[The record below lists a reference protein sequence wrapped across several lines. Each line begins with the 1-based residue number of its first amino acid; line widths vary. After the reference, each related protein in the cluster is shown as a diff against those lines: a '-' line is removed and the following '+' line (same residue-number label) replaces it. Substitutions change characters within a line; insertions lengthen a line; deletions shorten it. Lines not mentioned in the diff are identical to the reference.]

1 MFTVPEESA
10 ESRVPVWGYED
21 LLLFL
26 GAVVPSFAI
35 ALVAVRL
42 CRRFAAQAFSSEG
55 FAQLVFQSVFYLLLL
70 GVLRIILDWKYQA
83 PFWRSLGCTFLFRN
97 AWLYLA
103 LGPVLSVVLGSLTV
117 FLRPPDTQSPIE
129 DLIVDRRALI
139 LVLLLGP
146 IFEELVF
153 RGFLYPLLARSL
165 KPWPAIVATAIPF
178 ALLHGAQ
185 NEWTWQLLVPIGVA
199 GVVFGAVRYL
209 TGSTV
214 AAMLVHVGYN
224 STAVVLYLIQK
235 A

>member
-1 MFTVPEESA
+1 MLMAPEEPV
-10 ESRVPVWGYED
+10 ESRIPVWGYED
-21 LLLFL
+21 LAVFL
-26 GAVVPSFAI
+26 GAVLPSFAI

-83 PFWRSLGCTFLFRN
+83 PFWRSLGCSFQFRN

-103 LGPVLSVVLGSLTV
+103 LGPVFSIVLGSLTV
-117 FLRPPDTQSPIE
+117 LLRPPATQSPIE
-129 DLIVDRRALI
+129 DLIVDRRALV

-153 RGFLYPLLARSL
+153 RGFLYPLLARSVG
-165 KPWPAIVATAIPF
+165 PWLAIVATAIPF

-185 NEWTWQLLVPIGVA
+185 NEWTWQLLAPIGVA
-199 GVVFGAVRYL
+199 GLVFGAVRHK
-209 TGSTV
+209 TGSTI
-214 AAMLVHVGYN
+214 ASMLVHMGYN
-224 STAVVLYLIQK
+224 STAVALYLVQK